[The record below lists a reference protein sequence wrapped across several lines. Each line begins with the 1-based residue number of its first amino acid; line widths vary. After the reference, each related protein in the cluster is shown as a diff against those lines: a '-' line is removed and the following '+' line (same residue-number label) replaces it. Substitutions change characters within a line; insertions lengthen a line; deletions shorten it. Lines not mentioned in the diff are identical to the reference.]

1 MVFRKMFYNKIYTI
15 RILILLL
22 SAIILSCSSS
32 EVLQDKESND
42 KNKFFDKED
51 KPALLRLS
59 YYLAFRPPPDY
70 KLLEK
75 GDVGDKGNRYKIS
88 FSSIAGLFS
97 QMIISTTNTEN
108 RSRFNYSVSQS
119 ELDKAKWNK
128 YFYLK
133 VQDEPN
139 KATLTIF
146 SCKKNLACIRW
157 EWVYKGF
164 LVVFESEGEL
174 PALDKAEEEMINTYH
189 TLVEKHLLLY

>member
-1 MVFRKMFYNKIYTI
+1 MKLNKFSN
-15 RILILLL
+15 LI
-22 SAIILSCSSS
+22 IILFLLGIFSSCSTS
-32 EVLQDKESND
+32 EVQQDKDLND
-42 KNKFFDKED
+42 KNNTDTND
-51 KPALLRLS
+51 QRPALLRLT

-75 GDVGDKGNRYKIS
+75 GDVDNKGNRYKIS

-97 QMIISTTNTEN
+97 EMIISSTNTEN
-108 RSRFNYSVSQS
+108 KSRFKYEIPQS
-119 ELDKAKWNK
+119 EVEKAKWKK
-128 YFYLK
+128 YFYMK

-146 SCKKNLACIRW
+146 SCKKNLACLRW
-157 EWVYKGF
+157 EWTYKGF

-174 PALDKAEEEMINTYH
+174 PPLDKADEELVNTYH

>member
-1 MVFRKMFYNKIYTI
+1 
-15 RILILLL
+15 L
-22 SAIILSCSSS
+22 
-32 EVLQDKESND
+32 ND
-42 KNKFFDKED
+42 KNNTDTND
-51 KPALLRLS
+51 QRPALLRLT

-75 GDVGDKGNRYKIS
+75 GDVDNKGNRYKIS

-97 QMIISTTNTEN
+97 EMIISSTNTEN
-108 RSRFNYSVSQS
+108 KSRFKYEIPQS
-119 ELDKAKWNK
+119 EVEKAKWKK
-128 YFYLK
+128 YFYMK

-146 SCKKNLACIRW
+146 SCKKNLACLRW
-157 EWVYKGF
+157 EWTYKGF

-174 PALDKAEEEMINTYH
+174 PPLDKADEELVNTYH